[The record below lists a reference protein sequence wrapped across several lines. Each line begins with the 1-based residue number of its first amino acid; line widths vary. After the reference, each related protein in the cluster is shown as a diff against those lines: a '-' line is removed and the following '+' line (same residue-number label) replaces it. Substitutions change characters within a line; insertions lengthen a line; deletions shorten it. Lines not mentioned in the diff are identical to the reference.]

1 LLAAPVLVELAAA
14 AVAELAELEP
24 ALEVFT
30 ADEEPTLPDEEMLE
44 TRLAA
49 TLEPEACALVEPVA
63 VADAALPVMT
73 PAPWFPLAV

>member
-1 LLAAPVLVELAAA
+1 
-14 AVAELAELEP
+14 VAEPAELEP
-24 ALEVFT
+24 ALIVVFAPELDA
-30 ADEEPTLPDEEMLE
+30 ADEEPLLPVAETLE

-73 PAPWFPLAV
+73 PAP